1 MPPEGAQ
8 NLAVYMYVM
17 AFGTREPVYR
27 MGGYSTAMGVVM
39 LIMVILMVLIV
50 RSLMRR
56 ESVEY

>member
-1 MPPEGAQ
+1 M
-8 NLAVYMYVM
+8 
-17 AFGTREPVYR
+17 
-27 MGGYSTAMGVVM
+27 GYSTAMGVVM